1 MSVVNMASSV
11 AEACA
16 VVGEMLL
23 RQYIVSE
30 LINCSEV
37 IKKKRRQR
45 RWWVR
50 EWIKNRHRSGAI
62 YLIEQELQFKYSE
75 DFKNLLRMSENDFA
89 FLLERVSLSIQ
100 KADTNMREA
109 IPSKTKLM
117 ITLRYLATGDSFKS
131 LEFFFKIPK
140 STISKFLVEVLDA
153 IIISLKEFIKVS
165 INKYKEIEFR

>member
-1 MSVVNMASSV
+1 M
-11 AEACA
+11 
-16 VVGEMLL
+16 
-23 RQYIVSE
+23 
-30 LINCSEV
+30 
-37 IKKKRRQR
+37 
-45 RWWVR
+45 
-50 EWIKNRHRSGAI
+50 
-62 YLIEQELQFKYSE
+62 IEQELQFKYSE

-153 IIISLKEFIKVS
+153 IINSLKEFIKVS

>member
-1 MSVVNMASSV
+1 M
-11 AEACA
+11 
-16 VVGEMLL
+16 
-23 RQYIVSE
+23 
-30 LINCSEV
+30 
-37 IKKKRRQR
+37 
-45 RWWVR
+45 
-50 EWIKNRHRSGAI
+50 
-62 YLIEQELQFKYSE
+62 IEQELQFKYSE
-75 DFKNLLRMSENDFA
+75 DFKNLLRMSEND
-89 FLLERVSLSIQ
+89 
-100 KADTNMREA
+100 DTNMREA